1 MDYTQTKAFRRREEM
16 LLTLL
21 EEMREVNSLIHKT
34 EHDEQKELIRLLAQ
48 LQRAYKMLGGIEG

>member
-21 EEMREVNSLIHKT
+21 EEMREVNSLIKT
-34 EHDEQKELIRLLAQ
+34 TESTEQEEIIRLLAQ
-48 LQRAYKMLGGIEG
+48 LQRAYKVLGGIEG

>member
-21 EEMREVNSLIHKT
+21 EEMREVNSLIKT
-34 EHDEQKELIRLLAQ
+34 TESTEQEELIRLLAQ
-48 LQRAYKMLGGIEG
+48 LQRAYKVLGGIEG